1 MMRKDESLF
10 DWIVVSV
17 ISQDRPGI
25 VASVS
30 KALYENHYNI
40 EALSQ
45 TSVLGQFAMIIIASA
60 KKGQTHQK
68 VKTACQTLSQTMGL
82 NISLKEARRE
92 DMVPYLKSETEPFV
106 ITVHGEDRPGLAYGV
121 SEILAGWGINI
132 TRLDAKVTL
141 IGQKLEYVQIYEVD
155 IPKELDFDVLH
166 DTLKKRGQELGVSID
181 LQHQEIFRAINQ
193 V

>member
-30 KALYENHYNI
+30 KVLYQNHYNI

-45 TSVLGQFAMIIIASA
+45 TAVLGQFAMLLVASA
-60 KKGQTHQK
+60 KKGQAHQRLD
-68 VKTACQTLSQTMGL
+68 TAFQALSQTMGL
-82 NISLKEARRE
+82 NISLKEPRRE
-92 DMVPYLKSETEPFV
+92 DMVPYHKNETEPFV

-121 SEILAGWGINI
+121 SEILAGWEINI
-132 TRLDAKVTL
+132 TRLDAKVTS
-141 IGQKLEYVQIYEVD
+141 IGQKLEYLQIYEVD
-155 IPKELDFDVLH
+155 IPKELDFDLLH
-166 DTLKKRGQELGVSID
+166 DKLRKRGQELGVSID
-181 LQHQEIFRAINQ
+181 LQHREIFRAINQ
-193 V
+193 I

>member
-1 MMRKDESLF
+1 MQKDENLL
-10 DWIVVSV
+10 DWVVVSV

-25 VASVS
+25 VACVS

-45 TSVLGQFAMIIIASA
+45 TAILGQFAMILIASA
-60 KKGQTHQK
+60 KKGQPHQSLE
-68 VKTACQTLSQTMGL
+68 TAFQALSQTLGL

-92 DMVPYLKSETEPFV
+92 DMVPYRKNGTEPFV

-132 TRLDAKVTL
+132 TRLDANVTL
-141 IGQKLEYVQIYEVD
+141 IGQKMEYLQIFEVD
-155 IPKELDFDVLH
+155 IPEELDFDWIH
-166 DTLKKRGQELGVSID
+166 DRLRKRGQELGVSID

-193 V
+193 L